1 MQNHLNVLIIL
12 DGDNFYDMIIN
23 AKLTHILYD
32 LIIMQNDHNADM
44 ITVQCSAD
52 DKLVMRTMMVG
63 LTM

>member
-1 MQNHLNVLIIL
+1 MIIMQNYH
-12 DGDNFYDMIIN
+12 NFHDMIIMQN
-23 AKLTHILYD
+23 CHIFYIYD

-52 DKLVMRTMMVG
+52 DKMVMRTMMVG